1 MKILSPFIIALIC
14 ISVSACACL
23 SKKSDMQIAPVSEV
37 LNAVKDELNAY
48 LATKPSVPIT
58 RGICNRENAGN
69 NDVDLVPTAVT
80 LTLQTATAQT
90 SSPGVGLLAPIGV
103 ISLDPSYSGAY
114 SRSRTQ
120 TLQVPLKVDAT
131 KKPQPVT
138 PGEHPIAKAIAE
150 FRDELL
156 KVNHD
161 KTPCL
166 SAEQEIILTI
176 AFDVVNKSTGGFTL
190 KLALLSLGDKE
201 TLNEEAHQKL
211 EMKFQFAGGSWF
223 LLYKDKDNGRKVH

>member
-1 MKILSPFIIALIC
+1 MKNLSSFIVLSVCIC
-14 ISVSACACL
+14 LSACAL
-23 SKKSDMQIAPVSEV
+23 MPAKSDIQIAPVSEV

-58 RGICNRENAGN
+58 KGICNRENAGN
-69 NDVDLVPTAVT
+69 NNVDLVPTAVT

-90 SSPGVGLLAPIGV
+90 SSPSVGLLAPIGV
-103 ISLDPSYSGAY
+103 ISFDPSYSGAY

-131 KKPQPVT
+131 TKPQPVT

-176 AFDVVNKSTGGFTL
+176 AFDVVNKSTGGFAL
-190 KLALLSLGDKE
+190 KLAFLSIGDKE

-211 EMKFQFAGGSWF
+211 EMKFKFAGGSWF
-223 LLYKDKDNGRKVH
+223 LLYKDKDKVREAH